1 MRVPVGTRTPQRGAD
16 REWAVQQ
23 LATKYRNPAQGPD
36 AAAHRLHKE
45 FVTSPVFTGRWTRTP
60 HSGHE
65 GWRYAHRITVQPSCL
80 ACHAP
85 KDERHAFVKKD
96 HPEDRAYGFDD
107 GDLQGVHAVFVPDT
121 SVEDEF

>member
-1 MRVPVGTRTPQRGAD
+1 MARTANGRCSSSPRSIEIPPRGPTRRRTASTRSLSHPPCSPGGG
-16 REWAVQQ
+16 
-23 LATKYRNPAQGPD
+23 PAP
-36 AAAHRLHKE
+36 
-45 FVTSPVFTGRWTRTP
+45 PP

-85 KDERHAFVKKD
+85 KDERPAFVKKD

-121 SVEDEF
+121 SGEDEF